1 MSPEKRSNI
10 NLPLII
16 TFTDEGVLF
25 FRNHNKRLIKKRL
38 SNNTLAY
45 GMSLEEFSASSIQNM
60 IVANY
65 VSRIE
70 LSRTA
75 FTAKRSEIMDISKLI
90 FYGILYRR
98 FTKIITKRF
107 LGSLFVESWNRSNPT
122 KIMDENTVLN
132 NTFGGNIPNLKK
144 DLIDQIKNKII
155 ITAVSSLPGIND
167 LTDEEVTKTKQTAKK
182 FLDNLN
188 SILWYILSVSQG
200 NQDYIQL
207 QNDATEILI
216 KYLEKS
222 RIAEYLSLM
231 IMEFAI
237 NAEISQLKKLSK
249 QLYKNKIDFGRIIHN
264 TTIRNELIKF
274 LESRNE
280 FLTLSWKIRGN
291 ANSIGTEN
299 KLQIMIY
306 NKDNEYK
313 KLKQKIVAQK
323 TVDINKKSLI
333 DFYQDELEDEFN
345 SDLGLHYL
353 SYMKEACKEQQIYF
367 DSHMDQVTDTDLN
380 IITLSLLFQ

>member
-122 KIMDENTVLN
+122 KIMDENTVFN
-132 NTFGGNIPNLKK
+132 NTFGENIPTLNK

-167 LTDEEVTKTKQTAKK
+167 LTDEEVTKTKQTGKK
-182 FLDNLN
+182 FLNNLN

-200 NQDYIQL
+200 SKDYIQL

-280 FLTLSWKIRGN
+280 YLTLSWKIRGN

-313 KLKQKIVAQK
+313 KLKQKIIDQK

-333 DFYQDELEDEFN
+333 DFYQDESENEFN

-353 SYMKEACKEQQIYF
+353 SYMQEACKEQQIYF
-367 DSHMDQVTDTDLN
+367 DSHMDQVTDSDLN

>member
-122 KIMDENTVLN
+122 KIMDENTVFN
-132 NTFGGNIPNLKK
+132 NTFGENIPTLNK

-167 LTDEEVTKTKQTAKK
+167 LTDEEVTKTKQTGKK
-182 FLDNLN
+182 FLNNLN

-200 NQDYIQL
+200 SKDYIQL
-207 QNDATEILI
+207 QNDATKILI

-280 FLTLSWKIRGN
+280 YLTLSWKIRGN

-313 KLKQKIVAQK
+313 KLKQKIIDQK

-333 DFYQDELEDEFN
+333 DFYQDESENEFN

-353 SYMKEACKEQQIYF
+353 SYMQEACKEQQIYF
-367 DSHMDQVTDTDLN
+367 DSHMDQVTDSDLN